1 MRGAEPSGRLIFPS
15 AKPLP
20 FGTVR
25 TQVLLVAFVTS
36 DHACHMRLT
45 GYGSDFRLQIMTP
58 FGSIRL
64 IVGAVIIF
72 IVIVAG
78 ASSTYIVDP
87 GHRGVL
93 VTLGWVSPESK
104 PEGFGF
110 KPPFISRVVPLSIR
124 QQTAKFETE
133 CYSSDLQQV
142 IVHLRILYRVPAPSV
157 VTIFRDYSGD
167 PFEALIRPRVA
178 EALKEATALRSA
190 ELIVQRREEIKNR
203 TFEHARSKIGEQ
215 LLVIEDVVLEDIQL
229 TSVLESAIE
238 AKMVQEQEAARARFA
253 QQQAEIEANTA
264 VIKARGEAESIN
276 LRGKAL
282 RENPSIIELQV
293 IEQWDG
299 ITPLVVGPSATGA
312 NMVLPLGDLDLNRQ
326 GAE

>member
-1 MRGAEPSGRLIFPS
+1 
-15 AKPLP
+15 
-20 FGTVR
+20 
-25 TQVLLVAFVTS
+25 
-36 DHACHMRLT
+36 
-45 GYGSDFRLQIMTP
+45 MTP
-58 FGSIRL
+58 FGSVRL
-64 IVGAVIIF
+64 IVGAIVIF
-72 IVIVAG
+72 IAIVAG
-78 ASSTYIVDP
+78 ASATYIVDP

-93 VTLGWVSPESK
+93 VTLGRVSSESK

-110 KPPFISRVVPLSIR
+110 KPPFISRVEPQSIR
-124 QQTAKFETE
+124 QQTAKLQTE

-142 IVHLRILYRVPAPSV
+142 IIHTRVLYRVPPPSV
-157 VTIFRDYSGD
+157 VTIFRDYTGD
-167 PFEALIRPRVA
+167 PFETLIRPRVA

-203 TFEHARSKIGEQ
+203 ALEHTRTKIGD
-215 LLVIEDVVLEDIQL
+215 LLFIEDVVLEDIQL
-229 TSVLESAIE
+229 SSVLEAAIE

-253 QQQAEIEANTA
+253 QQQAQVEADTA

-282 RENPSIIELQV
+282 RENPSILELQV
-293 IEQWDG
+293 VEQWDG
-299 ITPLVVGPSATGA
+299 ITPLVVGPTATGA